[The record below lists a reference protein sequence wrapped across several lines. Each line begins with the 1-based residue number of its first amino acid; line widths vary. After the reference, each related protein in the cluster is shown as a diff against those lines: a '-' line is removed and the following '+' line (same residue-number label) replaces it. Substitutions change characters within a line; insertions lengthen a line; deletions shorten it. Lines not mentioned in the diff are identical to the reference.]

1 MAESCYGELIKE
13 DWRRAG
19 MKKMP
24 LISVIVPV
32 YKAEKYLNKCIESII
47 GQEYT
52 NLEIILVDDGSPDSS
67 GVICDEYARRD
78 SRIIVIHK
86 KNGGVGSAR
95 NAGLDRASGEYIA
108 FVDGDD
114 HISGLYISRL
124 YEILE
129 KSGAP
134 LSACNIYIEKNG
146 SLSLRYT
153 EKFDG
158 VFPTETVIE
167 RILDFKMSCGAV
179 AKLYSKSALSGIR
192 FSDFTIAEDLLF
204 LFNVLRKNVTIS
216 VCSDCLYYYAMNPSS
231 AINSGFNYSK
241 FQSLEVY
248 DIILD
253 ESKGKMYYPKAEA
266 RLVRGNFQILML
278 IPRKDFGEEYEAICR
293 KIKMHR
299 KNVMLDST
307 NCLKTRIACAL
318 SYLGFNTV
326 KAVFG
331 LVKKFHS
338 AL

>member
-1 MAESCYGELIKE
+1 
-13 DWRRAG
+13 

-32 YKAEKYLNKCIESII
+32 YKAEKYINKCIESII

-67 GVICDEYARRD
+67 GVICDEFARRD
-78 SRIIVIHK
+78 DRIIVIHK
-86 KNGGVGSAR
+86 ENGGVGSAR
-95 NAGLDRASGEYIA
+95 NAGLDRASGEYIT
-108 FVDGDD
+108 FVDSDD
-114 HISGLYISRL
+114 HISSIYISRL
-124 YEILE
+124 YEMIE

-134 LSACNIYIEKNG
+134 LSACNFYIEKNG

-167 RILDFKMSCGAV
+167 RILSFKMSCGAV
-179 AKLYSKSALSGIR
+179 AKLYNKSALSGIR

-204 LFNVLRKNVTIS
+204 FYEVLQKNDKAA
-216 VCSDCLYYYAMNPSS
+216 VCSDCLYYYVMNPSS
-231 AINSGFNYSK
+231 AIYSGFRYSK
-241 FQSLEVY
+241 YESLEAF
-248 DIILD
+248 DIIL
-253 ESKGKMYYPKAEA
+253 ERAENKAYYPKAEA
-266 RLVRGNFQILML
+266 RLVRGYFQILML
-278 IPRKDFGEEYEAICR
+278 IPRKDFGGEYEAVCR

-299 KNVMLDST
+299 KNVLLDCT
-307 NCLKTRIACAL
+307 NCLKTRAACAL

-331 LVKKFHS
+331 IMKKFHS